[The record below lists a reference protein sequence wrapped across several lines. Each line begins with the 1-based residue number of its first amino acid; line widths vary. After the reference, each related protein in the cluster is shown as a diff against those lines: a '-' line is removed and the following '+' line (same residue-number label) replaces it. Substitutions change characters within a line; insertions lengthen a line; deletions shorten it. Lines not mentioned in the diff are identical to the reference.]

1 MAELMEEQNSDRS
14 EVERY
19 FDVLRRR
26 HIYFLIPFFLTW
38 LIVWGASWILPPM
51 YKSSTTILVEQATMP
66 ENYVAPNV
74 NEDLQAQLQSITQ
87 QILSGSRLQ
96 IIIDKL
102 NLYPK
107 PSFWTPDRVS
117 RMRKDIKVELVR
129 DVRNNAIT
137 AFKVSYS
144 APDPQTAQAVT
155 TELTN
160 LFISENQRV
169 REEQSIGTTKFMSDQ
184 LEQAQV
190 QLAQQEAKVK
200 AFEGAH
206 EGVLPSQQAG
216 NLTILGGLQT
226 QLQNEQDSLNQSKQ
240 QRVYLQALI
249 DQNRAAQGSL
259 RADGTPNGL
268 GEINQQLERLRTQ
281 LVDLSSRYTDQ
292 YPDVVKLKEQIAKT
306 EKLKDDL
313 LAAPRKPVDD
323 AKSGA
328 HEFDGLSPNSPLAQ
342 LQGQLKSNQVEI
354 ANRERRI
361 DELQQRIGEYQ
372 SRLNAAPTMEQQ
384 LADVTRGYEQ
394 SKAIYD
400 DLLRKKTAS
409 EMATNMEVL
418 QRGQHF
424 SILDAPGLP
433 KKPDFPNRLQFCG
446 VGLALGIA
454 IGMIVAGGFE
464 FADDRLYSDAALRE
478 VLGTA
483 ILSEVPEVVSVS
495 DESRKK
501 RRLAF
506 SWALSAVVAIVIL
519 AGTTISILNG

>member
-1 MAELMEEQNSDRS
+1 
-14 EVERY
+14 
-19 FDVLRRR
+19 
-26 HIYFLIPFFLTW
+26 
-38 LIVWGASWILPPM
+38 
-51 YKSSTTILVEQATMP
+51 
-66 ENYVAPNV
+66 
-74 NEDLQAQLQSITQ
+74 
-87 QILSGSRLQ
+87 
-96 IIIDKL
+96 
-102 NLYPK
+102 
-107 PSFWTPDRVS
+107 
-117 RMRKDIKVELVR
+117 
-129 DVRNNAIT
+129 
-137 AFKVSYS
+137 
-144 APDPQTAQAVT
+144 
-155 TELTN
+155 
-160 LFISENQRV
+160 
-169 REEQSIGTTKFMSDQ
+169 
-184 LEQAQV
+184 
-190 QLAQQEAKVK
+190 
-200 AFEGAH
+200 
-206 EGVLPSQQAG
+206 
-216 NLTILGGLQT
+216 
-226 QLQNEQDSLNQSKQ
+226 
-240 QRVYLQALI
+240 
-249 DQNRAAQGSL
+249 
-259 RADGTPNGL
+259 
-268 GEINQQLERLRTQ
+268 
-281 LVDLSSRYTDQ
+281 
-292 YPDVVKLKEQIAKT
+292 LKEQIAKT